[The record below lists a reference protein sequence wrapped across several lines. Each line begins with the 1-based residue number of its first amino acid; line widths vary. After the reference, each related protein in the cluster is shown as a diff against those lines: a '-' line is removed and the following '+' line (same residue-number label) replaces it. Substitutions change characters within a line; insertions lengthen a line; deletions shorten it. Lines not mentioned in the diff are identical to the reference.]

1 MQVGGWGCSF
11 LQAISS
17 PNCGLGAPASSRR
30 GFPASLRLADPLCRI
45 VGAAE
50 KRHPAQTPLPPP
62 PQRAP
67 KQLEQKF
74 NARRT
79 PRGQEQAE
87 GKDKEPPE
95 GGKASGGA
103 EGATIPSTRCQ
114 FHSPSLV
121 SRSPTAVPC
130 LVKQHQAMTR
140 GSEEVSRHLAHQGP
154 LGPANPEHTEPDS
167 SQASSL
173 QGFPPRASAPPAGK
187 RSPLTRP
194 RLPAPRAAITGPRPC
209 QGLSWDR
216 GRAGRAAAGPSR
228 TSRPTGPAPAAPP
241 GPAASA
247 RRG

>member
-1 MQVGGWGCSF
+1 MAKAAEKPQGFAGYEMQVGGWGCSF

-114 FHSPSLV
+114 FHSPSLPPCL
-121 SRSPTAVPC
+121 SKSPTAAPR
-130 LVKQHQAMTR
+130 LVKQHQAMKR
-140 GSEEVSRHLAHQGP
+140 GSERVSRHLAHQGP
-154 LGPANPEHTEPDS
+154 RPLGPANPKHAEPDS
-167 SQASSL
+167 SRASS
-173 QGFPPRASAPPAGK
+173 FRASLPVPLPPQLGKGAP
-187 RSPLTRP
+187 
-194 RLPAPRAAITGPRPC
+194 
-209 QGLSWDR
+209 
-216 GRAGRAAAGPSR
+216 
-228 TSRPTGPAPAAPP
+228 
-241 GPAASA
+241 
-247 RRG
+247 

>member
-17 PNCGLGAPASSRR
+17 PNCGPGGSASSRR

-103 EGATIPSTRCQ
+103 EGATIPSTRPMLLTVRLDKTLGLCSKHINPTKQ
-114 FHSPSLV
+114 KERKQVNKRKAQTRKGEAEVDEERGIPHQQAAHNGPK
-121 SRSPTAVPC
+121 SREQVP
-130 LVKQHQAMTR
+130 
-140 GSEEVSRHLAHQGP
+140 G
-154 LGPANPEHTEPDS
+154 
-167 SQASSL
+167 
-173 QGFPPRASAPPAGK
+173 
-187 RSPLTRP
+187 
-194 RLPAPRAAITGPRPC
+194 
-209 QGLSWDR
+209 
-216 GRAGRAAAGPSR
+216 
-228 TSRPTGPAPAAPP
+228 
-241 GPAASA
+241 
-247 RRG
+247 